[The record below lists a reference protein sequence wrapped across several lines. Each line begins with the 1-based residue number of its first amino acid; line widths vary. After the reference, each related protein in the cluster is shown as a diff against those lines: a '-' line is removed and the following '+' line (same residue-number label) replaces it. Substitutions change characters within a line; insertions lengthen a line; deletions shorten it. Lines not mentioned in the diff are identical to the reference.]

1 MCDELNGGGKPKMYA
16 SSSYRDYQYQ
26 VDLYNG
32 YVNSK
37 GEEWADS
44 ISARPG
50 FSEHQTGLTVDMAA
64 TGAQLSKFADTDAF
78 VWMQQNAHRFG
89 WILRYPEGKEI
100 ITGYSYE
107 AWHYRY
113 LGVEL
118 ATKVHDSGL
127 TYDEYYELYLR

>member
-1 MCDELNGGGKPKMYA
+1 
-16 SSSYRDYQYQ
+16 
-26 VDLYNG
+26 
-32 YVNSK
+32 
-37 GEEWADS
+37 
-44 ISARPG
+44 
-50 FSEHQTGLTVDMAA
+50 MAA

-118 ATKVHDSGL
+118 AAKVHDSGL